1 MINLL
6 ESAQQDMRTGYGY
19 GSTGIFSSGLVW
31 LCAAV
36 AVLQFGVDTGIWTLI
51 IGGMMI
57 FPLSM
62 LIGKLAGIPGKHDSS
77 NPLGKSAMEGT
88 VWMLMCI
95 PMAFGLSLVR
105 PEWFFQG
112 MLLIIG
118 GRYLTFATLYG
129 MKVYWLLGALLGA
142 AVFVLFAMQAGAFY
156 SALAGA
162 LIEIIM
168 GTVLYILFRKQRG
181 KNEAAV
187 PASHTSG

>member
-1 MINLL
+1 MTNNLQT
-6 ESAQQDMRTGYGY
+6 AQQDMRNGYGY
-19 GSTGIFSSGLVW
+19 GSSGVFSSGLVW

-36 AVLQFGVDTGIWTLI
+36 AVKIYGVNSGIWTLI

-62 LIGKLAGIPGKHDSS
+62 LIGKLVGILGKHDGG

-88 VWMLMCI
+88 VWMIMCI
-95 PMAFGLSLVR
+95 PLAYGLSMQR

-129 MKVYWLLGALLGA
+129 MRVYWLLGGLLA
-142 AVFVLFAMQAGAFY
+142 AAAWMLFTLQAGAFN
-156 SALAGA
+156 SALSGGI
-162 LIEIIM
+162 IEVVF
-168 GTVLYILFRKQRG
+168 GTFLFVWFRKSRATTG
-181 KNEAAV
+181 LERPNI
-187 PASHTSG
+187 